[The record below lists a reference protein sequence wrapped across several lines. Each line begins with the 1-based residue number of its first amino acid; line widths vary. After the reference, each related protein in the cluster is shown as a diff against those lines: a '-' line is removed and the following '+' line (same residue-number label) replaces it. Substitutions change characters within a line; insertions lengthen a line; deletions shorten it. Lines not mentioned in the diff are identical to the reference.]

1 MKPMKSTCLRNVLRL
16 GGLLLLAGTI
26 SIQAQ
31 TTFTTVAGA
40 SGNWSDG
47 TKWAGG
53 VAASGALNI
62 GLLGAGN
69 STFLLDAPT
78 TMGVINDGQGSARG
92 WTINASGT
100 IAMTMDNTGA
110 VANNPAGTLNAYIG
124 ESSSGTMTFN
134 PNIIIQNTDLDV
146 ANTGS
151 TTPILA
157 IGILG
162 TSTITATSARNLFIR
177 QNQATS
183 TKAININSSIG
194 GSGSSGITIQNVGTG
209 GGVSTMNLNG
219 VIGPNAGV
227 VQNSASST
235 LSLNNA
241 ANSYTNSTTVTLGTL
256 RLGAANA
263 LPSGSSVSVT
273 GTLNLV
279 SFSDTIG
286 DLNGAGTVSSASGTP
301 TLTIGGNNGSGTF
314 SGVIQNAGGTLNLAK
329 TGSGTEVLSGANTY
343 AGTTT
348 INGGFLNAG
357 VADAG
362 SGPFGSGGGIA
373 FGGGTLQYSVANTF
387 DYSSRFS
394 TAANNA
400 ISIDTAGQAVTF
412 ATALTSSGGSL
423 KLTNSTGT
431 GTLTLTAAE
440 TYSGN
445 TTVNGGTLILSGS
458 GALATNSTL
467 NIGAGGT
474 FDVSALASPY
484 TFGSNATLRAGGTGT
499 DVGTNAAN
507 IVGASGGIFDAGSQP
522 ISMTWGGGSSGT
534 DSTHPSLLVS
544 EGTLNLNTNPIT
556 VVVPGTALDVG
567 IYTLISAPAISGV
580 APNPTPS
587 YTGGNGVGLG
597 KVGVISVSGS
607 SVILTV
613 SAAGGTVGTWI
624 NDVDGNW
631 SDGTKWSS
639 NPNVPHLAGD
649 AATLGVGSALRTVTL
664 NTNESVGTLT
674 MTNASSFVIA
684 NGGNAL
690 TLDNTGS
697 GATVNVTDGTAN
709 DIQTAVALNDN
720 AVVTVGSGK
729 SLAFSGIVSNTASA
743 KTILFNGAG
752 TNILSGANSYGPAA
766 GSVGTTLNAGGTLQV
781 GNNSAL
787 GAGDLSMSGNGTLQA
802 GAAVSISNNIA
813 IADATTMNNNGNNLT
828 LSGAISGAGGIS
840 KINNGRLTLSG
851 TNTYGGDTTVN
862 AGVLSISSQ
871 DNVANSPN
879 LILNGGGLLG
889 SATFAAANNIGI
901 GAASGAVGTNAL
913 IDAASGQAVTL
924 NGVIATAGNGGTDGL
939 IVNSGTGNNGTL
951 ILGGANTFNGTTVI
965 SNGTLQVANTLALQN
980 SGLNYNTGTLLFDSS
995 VSAARLG
1002 GLSSANGSQNIGL
1015 TNTAG
1020 SLIALTVGGNNVA
1033 TIYGGNLTDGG
1044 LGGSFVKTGSGS
1056 MTLSNANYSGGTT
1069 VNGTAALTILGGTF
1083 GSASSA
1089 ITVGTAGGGNTFLMS
1104 GGTATASAFNLAIL
1118 GGQTGVG
1125 ATINGTANLTNTATT
1140 IGSGG
1145 NTAGAMT
1152 LNTAGNVNLGNVKIN
1167 KDAGNITV
1175 ASTGSGL
1182 IITGG
1187 NVIAASMNIA
1197 QSGTAARAADLN
1209 INGGSLT
1216 IADASQTGMF
1226 AIHSGAGSGFL
1237 TMSGGTLNYLGT
1249 DGLQMSIGA
1258 GTSVAVISGGTANL
1272 TGVTLNSGS
1281 AATTS
1286 TLTVNGTNNPTLYLG
1301 SVGLIINLP
1310 SPTVTA
1316 TFGNATIGAMADWAS
1331 DAPITLTNNPVF
1343 KAADA
1348 ANVPHSITLSN
1359 VLSGTGNLTKI
1370 GNGTLTLMGANTYTG
1385 NTIVGAGTLDLLQ
1398 ASLFNNST
1406 VSVSNGATLMLDFS
1420 GTNIVAGLILNGVSK
1435 AAGVYNNGTDPTFLT
1450 STGYIQVQ
1458 PLVSLVP
1465 TDITSAFDGA
1475 NLTLSWPADHIGWR
1489 LQSQTNSL
1497 SVGLGTN
1504 WADVSGSTTTNQVI
1518 TPMDAANGSVFFR
1531 MIYP

>member
-1 MKPMKSTCLRNVLRL
+1 MGS
-16 GGLLLLAGTI
+16 LLLLAGAT
-26 SIQAQ
+26 SVQAFN
-31 TTFTTVAGA
+31 TNYTTVAGA

-47 TKWAGG
+47 TIWAGG
-53 VAASGALNI
+53 VAAAGAGNI
-62 GLLGAGN
+62 GLLGAGG
-69 STFLLDAPT
+69 STFTLDVPT
-78 TMGVINDGQGSARG
+78 TMGVVNDGQGSARA

-100 IAMTMDNTGA
+100 IAMTMDNTGNTT
-110 VANNPAGTLNAYIG
+110 NNSAGTLNAYIG

-134 PNIIIQNTDLDV
+134 PNIIIQNTDLDF

-151 TTPILA
+151 TTPTLA

-209 GGVSTMNLNG
+209 GGASTMNLNG
-219 VIGPNAGV
+219 VVGPNAGV

-362 SGPFGSGGGIA
+362 SGPFGSVGGIA

-431 GTLTLTAAE
+431 GTLTLTAAA
-440 TYSGN
+440 TYNGN
-445 TTVNGGTLILSGS
+445 TTINGGTLILSGS
-458 GALATNSTL
+458 GTLASSSTVS
-467 NIGAGGT
+467 IGAGGT

-484 TFGSNATLRAGGTGT
+484 TLGSGATLKGSGTGT
-499 DVGTNAAN
+499 DIGTNAAN
-507 IVGASGGIFDAGSQP
+507 IVAASGGVLDAGSQP
-522 ISMTWGGGSSGT
+522 ISLTWNGASSGT

-544 EGTLNLNTNPIT
+544 QGTLNLNTNPIT
-556 VVVPGTALDVG
+556 VVVPGTALDIGV
-567 IYTLISAPAISGV
+567 YTLISAPAIGGT
-580 APNPTPS
+580 APSPTPS

-613 SAAGGTVGTWI
+613 SAAGGTVGTWA

-631 SDGTKWSS
+631 TDGTKWSS

-664 NTNESVGTLT
+664 NANQAVSTLSL
-674 MTNASSFVIA
+674 TNASSFVVA

-697 GATVNVTDGTAN
+697 GASVNVTGGTAN
-709 DIQTAVALNDN
+709 NIQTAVALKDN
-720 AVVTVGSGK
+720 TVVTVGSGK
-729 SLAFSGIVSNTASA
+729 SLAFSGTVSNTTTS

-752 TNILSGANSYGPAA
+752 TNILSGANTYGPAA
-766 GSVGTTLNAGGTLQV
+766 GSVGTTVNAGGTLRL
-781 GNNSAL
+781 GNSSAL
-787 GAGDLSMSGNGTLQA
+787 GAGDLSLSGNSTLQA
-802 GAAVSISNNIA
+802 GAAVSVGNNIA
-813 IADATTMNNNGNNLT
+813 VADATTVDSNGNNFT
-828 LSGAISGAGGIS
+828 LGGVISGAGGVT
-840 KINNGRLTLSG
+840 KTGNGTLTLNG
-851 TNTYGGDTTVN
+851 NNTYTGDTTAN
-862 AGVLSISSQ
+862 AGTLSLSSQ
-871 DNVANSPN
+871 NNVLNSPN
-879 LILNGGGLLG
+879 IFLNGGGLLG
-889 SATFAAANNIGI
+889 TATFAAVNNIGI

-913 IDAASGQAVTL
+913 IDAASGQVVTL
-924 NGVIATAGNGGTDGL
+924 NGVIGTAGNGGLNGL
-939 IVNSGTGNNGTL
+939 IVNSGAGNNGTL
-951 ILGGANTFNGTTVI
+951 ILGGANTFNGTTVVA
-965 SNGTLQVANTLALQN
+965 NGTLQLANTLALQS
-980 SGLNYNTGTLLFDSS
+980 SGLNYNTGTLLFDGSI
-995 VSAARLG
+995 ATATLG
-1002 GLSSANGSQNIGL
+1002 GINSTNSLRSLAL
-1015 TNTAG
+1015 TNTVG
-1020 SLIALTVGGNNVA
+1020 GPVTLTVGGNNAPVVFTGNLSDAGSLVKAGTGTLTLNNPTYTGSTTINGGSGA
-1033 TIYGGNLTDGG
+1033 TTISGGN
-1044 LGGSFVKTGSGS
+1044 
-1056 MTLSNANYSGGTT
+1056 
-1069 VNGTAALTILGGTF
+1069 F
-1083 GSASSA
+1083 GSLSSP
-1089 ITVGTAGGGNTFLMS
+1089 ITIGANFFLTNA
-1104 GGTATASAFNLAIL
+1104 TATASAFNLAIA

-1465 TDITSAFDGA
+1465 TNITSAFDGA

-1497 SVGLGTN
+1497 SVGLDTN
-1504 WADVSGSTTTNQVI
+1504 WADVTGSTTTNQVI
-1518 TPMDAANGSVFFR
+1518 IPVNSANGSVFFR